1 MFPNCFWY
9 LIVQRSWARAV
20 KWPGGQV
27 SSYSSPLAVVQ
38 LSRYGWKG
46 WLSLSSW
53 PANWPEIFSE
63 MNPAGCHNWC
73 VVFGHYMTRI
83 KDAITCYCLQT
94 VSDGLQIKSWGF
106 KKRGWIIVK
115 IWQEVVNIW
124 IFPPFALN
132 DMLLRKIKQPL
143 RKV

>member
-1 MFPNCFWY
+1 MFWY

-53 PANWPEIFSE
+53 PANWPKIFSE

-83 KDAITCYCLQT
+83 KDAITCYCLY
-94 VSDGLQIKSWGF
+94 VDGLQIKSWGF
-106 KKRGWIIVK
+106 KNVDGLLWRSGKKLG
-115 IWQEVVNIW
+115 
-124 IFPPFALN
+124 IFNFACPFDLK
-132 DMLLRKIKQPL
+132 DMLLMNIN
-143 RKV
+143 